1 MNKSV
6 NLWIYCRRSL
16 LIYEGFL
23 KVRSNLPKAYNY
35 MKLMVVMET
44 AIMTSF
50 TIHFIPKIS
59 LTAHFSDHFVLQ
71 FRHFLHI
78 AY

>member
-1 MNKSV
+1 
-6 NLWIYCRRSL
+6 
-16 LIYEGFL
+16 
-23 KVRSNLPKAYNY
+23 

-71 FRHFLHI
+71 FKLFSHI
-78 AY
+78 GGLIRQKDEV